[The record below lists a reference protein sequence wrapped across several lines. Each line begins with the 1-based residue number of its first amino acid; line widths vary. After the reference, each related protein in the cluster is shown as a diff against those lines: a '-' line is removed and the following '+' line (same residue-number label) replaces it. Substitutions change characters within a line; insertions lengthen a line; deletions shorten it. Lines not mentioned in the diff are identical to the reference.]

1 MGKTLFVGIDI
12 GSDTNVVRILDDT
25 GKDVCGFN
33 VSNDLPGA
41 ERLVER
47 IVNEAE
53 LIDADKVKIGMEAT
67 NLYWWHLSQA
77 LHEAPEL
84 AAFAAEIAVINP
96 KVIDGFK
103 NIYTDIVKTDAVDA
117 WVIADCLRF
126 GRVRP
131 TPPPDMTYAPLQRL
145 TRFRYHMVSNLA
157 REKNRALN
165 LIFLKFST
173 YQKECPFSDLFGQ
186 ASRAVVG
193 NLTPDEIANM
203 PVEELADLMLQ
214 HGNNRLKDVP
224 EMAKVIKQA
233 ARNSYRLNPKMRDAV
248 DVTLAMSLE
257 TIRFFESQQKKI
269 DQVIA
274 KELKAIPQTL
284 DTVPGIGPV
293 YSAGIVAEIG
303 DISRFKNHN
312 ALAKFAGLTWRQHQS
327 SKFTAEDI
335 PLTRSGNYYLRY
347 YLIEAANSVRVR
359 EPEYA
364 TFYRKKFTEARHH
377 HHKRALVLT
386 ARKLVRMV
394 FTLLSEG
401 QIYRQRRLG

>member
-1 MGKTLFVGIDI
+1 M
-12 GSDTNVVRILDDT
+12 
-25 GKDVCGFN
+25 
-33 VSNDLPGA
+33 
-41 ERLVER
+41 
-47 IVNEAE
+47 
-53 LIDADKVKIGMEAT
+53 
-67 NLYWWHLSQA
+67 
-77 LHEAPEL
+77 
-84 AAFAAEIAVINP
+84 
-96 KVIDGFK
+96 
-103 NIYTDIVKTDAVDA
+103 
-117 WVIADCLRF
+117 
-126 GRVRP
+126 
-131 TPPPDMTYAPLQRL
+131 
-145 TRFRYHMVSNLA
+145 
-157 REKNRALN
+157 
-165 LIFLKFST
+165 
-173 YQKECPFSDLFGQ
+173 FGQ

-193 NLTPDEIANM
+193 NLTPDELADM
-203 PVEELADLMLQ
+203 PVEKLVDLMLE
-214 HGNNRLKDVP
+214 HGNNRLQDVP

-233 ARNSYRLNPKMRDAV
+233 ARSSYRLNPKMRDAV

-257 TIRFFESQQKKI
+257 TIRFFETQQKKI

-327 SKFTAEDI
+327 SKFSAEDI

-364 TFYRKKFTEARHH
+364 AFYRKKFTEARHH

>member
-131 TPPPDMTYAPLQRL
+131 TPPPCM
-145 TRFRYHMVSNLA
+145 
-157 REKNRALN
+157 
-165 LIFLKFST
+165 I
-173 YQKECPFSDLFGQ
+173 
-186 ASRAVVG
+186 
-193 NLTPDEIANM
+193 
-203 PVEELADLMLQ
+203 
-214 HGNNRLKDVP
+214 
-224 EMAKVIKQA
+224 
-233 ARNSYRLNPKMRDAV
+233 
-248 DVTLAMSLE
+248 
-257 TIRFFESQQKKI
+257 
-269 DQVIA
+269 
-274 KELKAIPQTL
+274 
-284 DTVPGIGPV
+284 
-293 YSAGIVAEIG
+293 
-303 DISRFKNHN
+303 
-312 ALAKFAGLTWRQHQS
+312 
-327 SKFTAEDI
+327 
-335 PLTRSGNYYLRY
+335 
-347 YLIEAANSVRVR
+347 
-359 EPEYA
+359 
-364 TFYRKKFTEARHH
+364 
-377 HHKRALVLT
+377 
-386 ARKLVRMV
+386 
-394 FTLLSEG
+394 
-401 QIYRQRRLG
+401 